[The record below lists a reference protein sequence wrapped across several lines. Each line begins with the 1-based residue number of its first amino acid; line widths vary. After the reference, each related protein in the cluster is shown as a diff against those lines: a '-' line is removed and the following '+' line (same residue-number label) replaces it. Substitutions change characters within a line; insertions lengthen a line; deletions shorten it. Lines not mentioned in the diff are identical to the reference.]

1 MTRKGYSTSLF
12 DSEMNSCLVSHA
24 ENIEMPTMP
33 DTIGRSAQH
42 RNFDSMKTTAISNA
56 FIAINTNPAT
66 PLSIVSDWLSEL
78 AQSELKRWNAI
89 IKRLNGLQKTEDKSK
104 PSIKTKSNNS
114 EFNKEKRYDIDS
126 RNP

>member
-12 DSEMNSCLVSHA
+12 DSEMNSCHASHA
-24 ENIEMPTMP
+24 ANIETPTMQGI
-33 DTIGRSAQH
+33 IGQLPQH
-42 RNFDSMKTTAISNA
+42 RNLDSMKTTAISNA
-56 FIAINTNPAT
+56 FIATNTNPAT
-66 PLSIVSDWLSEL
+66 PLNIVSAWLSEL
-78 AQSELKRWNAI
+78 AQSESKRWNAI